1 MVEAALIAI
10 INLLLFGLIAETIVV
25 IILTIL
31 VLMLS
36 K

>member
-1 MVEAALIAI
+1 MIEAILLTI
-10 INLLLFGLIAETIVV
+10 IQLLLIGLIAETIVV

>member
-1 MVEAALIAI
+1 MIEIALIAI
-10 INLLLFGLIAETIVV
+10 INFLLFGLIAETIVV